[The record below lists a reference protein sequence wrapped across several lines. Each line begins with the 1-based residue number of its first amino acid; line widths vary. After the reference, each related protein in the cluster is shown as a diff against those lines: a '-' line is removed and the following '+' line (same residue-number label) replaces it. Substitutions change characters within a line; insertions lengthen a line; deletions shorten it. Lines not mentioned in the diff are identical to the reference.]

1 MVFDI
6 DNKIMFQSRGSYL
19 LSYPNFFTE
28 QKTLIAGIYTI
39 MVKPMWEDDG
49 ETSNTNK
56 ADYRKILVGIYYPR
70 NAEFGKLS
78 IVDG

>member
-1 MVFDI
+1 MVRPKWD
-6 DNKIMFQSRGSYL
+6 
-19 LSYPNFFTE
+19 E
-28 QKTLIAGIYTI
+28 
-39 MVKPMWEDDG
+39 DG